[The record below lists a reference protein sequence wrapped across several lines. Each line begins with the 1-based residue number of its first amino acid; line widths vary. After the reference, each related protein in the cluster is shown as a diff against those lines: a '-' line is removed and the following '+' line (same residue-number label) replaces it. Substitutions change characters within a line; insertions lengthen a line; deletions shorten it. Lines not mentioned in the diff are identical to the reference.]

1 MNAIRKTTYG
11 SALSPTKSP
20 RDAEAAIL
28 GRITARMVTSAK
40 DGREG
45 FSQLAAALSDN
56 RRFWLTCATDL
67 SGDGNTL
74 PTALRA
80 QLISLAGFVQ
90 DHTAKVLLQQ
100 ASIEPLTAINRAVIE
115 GLSAERIAA

>member
-1 MNAIRKTTYG
+1 
-11 SALSPTKSP
+11 
-20 RDAEAAIL
+20 
-28 GRITARMVTSAK
+28 MVASAK

-56 RRFWLTCATDL
+56 RRFWSTCATDL
-67 SGDGNTL
+67 AGDGNTL

-90 DHTAKVLLQQ
+90 AHTAKVLLHQ